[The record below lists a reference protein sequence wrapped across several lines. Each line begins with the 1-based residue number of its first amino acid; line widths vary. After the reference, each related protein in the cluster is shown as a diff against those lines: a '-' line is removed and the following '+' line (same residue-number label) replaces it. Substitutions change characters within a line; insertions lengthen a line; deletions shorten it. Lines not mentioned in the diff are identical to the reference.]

1 MNRYIF
7 LFLFFL
13 HSLLVAQSGS
23 PKNIII
29 MIGDGMGL
37 NYVSASVLTDSLS
50 PFYKF
55 KTIGLSITRSA
66 DNLITDSGA
75 GATAI
80 ATGFKVPNRAISMDA
95 DKNDYKSIFSVAK
108 LLGKS
113 TGLTVTSTI
122 THATPAAFYANVIN
136 RKEEKEIAQQLV
148 KFGVDVAIG
157 GGTKF
162 FTPKSK
168 GGVREDEK
176 DLFAEFSQKGYSL
189 IFSYDSLK
197 VNKSEKLIALLEY
210 NEIKPA
216 SDRNYSLKELIE
228 HAINVLNKNENG
240 FVLMVEGSQIDWA
253 GHDHKSEYLMSELN
267 DFTEAVEY
275 AYQFTKDDGNT
286 LLLVTADH
294 ETGGLSITGGKQ
306 NGEDLKLSFTTKG
319 HSAEMV
325 GVFAFGL
332 GEDVFKGVYENNILG
347 RKLIYLFD
355 QNFRC
360 GEN

>member
-1 MNRYIF
+1 MKKIHLLFVYF
-7 LFLFFL
+7 VLFL
-13 HSLLVAQSGS
+13 SLLFGS
-23 PKNIII
+23 DKPKNVII

-37 NYVSASVLTDSLS
+37 NYVSASVLTDALS

-80 ATGFKVPNRAISMDA
+80 ATGHKVPNKAISMDA
-95 DKNDYKSIFSVAK
+95 DKNDYKSIFTVAK
-108 LLGKS
+108 SFGKS

-136 RKEEKEIAQQLV
+136 RSEEKEIAQQLV
-148 KFGVDVAIG
+148 MSDIDVAIG

-162 FTPKSK
+162 FIPKSQ

-176 DLFAEFSQKGYSL
+176 DLFSEFSKKGYSL
-189 IFSYDSLK
+189 LFSYDSLK
-197 VNKSEKLIALLEY
+197 INESEKFIALLEY

-216 SDRNYSLKELIE
+216 SERSYSLKELVE

-253 GHDHKSEYLMSELN
+253 GHDHKSEYLMSELD
-267 DFTEAVEY
+267 DFAEAVEY
-275 AYQFTKDDGNT
+275 AYQFTKDEGNT

-306 NGEDLKLSFTTKG
+306 NGEEIKFSFNTKG
-319 HSAEMV
+319 HTAEMV
-325 GVFAFGL
+325 GIFAYGIKEEIFG
-332 GEDVFKGVYENNILG
+332 GVYENNIIG
-347 RKLIYLFD
+347 KKLINLFD
-355 QNFRC
+355 TDYRW
-360 GEN
+360 E